1 MSPTPEQPESE
12 PVLPAR
18 GTGVD
23 GHPDVTVKDVAAE
36 EPPIALPQQHPPVK
50 QALWKRWMAWS
61 GSFFVLS
68 LLLHVIL
75 IGAATLLVVQ
85 VVQSRKDKLK
95 FTAPPPTS
103 NPGAKSVEH
112 KVKMAK
118 KTASMSAPTVSK
130 RITSTAPNT
139 SIALPA
145 VEMSGLA
152 GPDVMASVMREM
164 GSASMAAGASS
175 ASVSASASGSGMA
188 GMTSFGFRGVGGP
201 PGLVGHFYDLKQSN
215 EFLPGT
221 KKRLNTFIG
230 DEGLYAK
237 PGQYTGS
244 ASRNIDVLKQFFKA
258 QWNESILR
266 GKYFEAQDPLT
277 AFQVFIP
284 AIDAAQA
291 PAAFSVEKEVK
302 PSHWVIHYKGNV
314 IAPRDGKFRFVGN
327 ADNLLAVRFDGKNVF
342 VQSPH
347 KELTA
352 SEFPGVT
359 FEAKEG
365 VAKGSWFQVERGKT
379 YPIEILIAKIPQ
391 GLFSSLLMIEEEN
404 PMTPYPKRTFKPE
417 FPAYPVFQVRKGMT
431 VPPYEKPD
439 TTPPPNARID
449 WEPAEKAPET
459 APAPLVFTATK

>member
-439 TTPPPNARID
+439 MTPPPNARID
-449 WEPAEKAPET
+449 WEPGEKAPET

>member
-1 MSPTPEQPESE
+1 MSPTPDQPESD
-12 PVLPAR
+12 PVLPVS
-18 GTGVD
+18 GTEVD
-23 GHPDVTVKDVAAE
+23 GHPDVTAE
-36 EPPIALPQQHPPVK
+36 KAPIALPQQHPPVK
-50 QALWKRWMAWS
+50 QALWKRWLAWS

-95 FTAPPPTS
+95 FTAPPPSS

-152 GPDVMASVMREM
+152 SPDVMASVMREM

-175 ASVSASASGSGMA
+175 ASVSASASGGGMA
-188 GMTSFGFRGVGGP
+188 GMTAFGFRGVGGP
-201 PGLVGHFYDLKQSN
+201 PGLVGNFYDLKQSN

-221 KKRLNTFIG
+221 KKRRPSLIG
-230 DEGLYAK
+230 DEGLYAS
-237 PGQYTGS
+237 PGKYTGS
-244 ASRNIDVLKQFFKA
+244 ASRNIEVLNQFFKE
-258 QWNESILR
+258 QWNESTLR
-266 GKYFEAQDPLT
+266 DKYFEAQDPLT
-277 AFQVFIP
+277 AFQIFIP
-284 AIDAAQA
+284 AIDAAKA

-302 PSHWVIHYKGNV
+302 PSHWVVHYKGNV

-342 VQSPH
+342 VQSPQ

-417 FPAYPVFQVRKGMT
+417 FPAYPVFQVKKGMT

-439 TTPPPNARID
+439 MTPPPNARID
-449 WEPAEKAPET
+449 WEPVEKAPET

>member
-18 GTGVD
+18 STGVD

-36 EPPIALPQQHPPVK
+36 KAPIALPQQHPPVK

-61 GSFFVLS
+61 GSFLVLS

-175 ASVSASASGSGMA
+175 ASVSASASGGGMA
-188 GMTSFGFRGVGGP
+188 GMTAFGFRGAGGP
-201 PGLVGHFYDLKQSN
+201 PGLVGRFYDLKQSN
-215 EFLPGT
+215 KFLPGT
-221 KKRLNTFIG
+221 KQRAVTAIA
-230 DEGLYAK
+230 DDGLFVS

-244 ASRNIDVLKQFFKA
+244 TLGNIDVLRRFFKG

-266 GKYFEAQDPLT
+266 DTYYEAQDPLT

-284 AIDAAQA
+284 SIDAAKA

-314 IAPRDGKFRFVGN
+314 IAPRDGKFRFVGRG
-327 ADNLLAVRFDGKNVF
+327 DNLLAVRFDGKNAF
-342 VQSPH
+342 VQSPQR
-347 KELTA
+347 ELTV

-359 FEAKEG
+359 FDAKEA
-365 VAKGSWFQVERGKT
+365 VAKGAWFQVERGKT
-379 YPIEILIAKIPQ
+379 YPIEILLAKIPQ

-417 FPAYPVFQVRKGMT
+417 FPAYPVFQVKKGVT
-431 VPPYEKPD
+431 PPYEKPD

-449 WEPAEKAPET
+449 WEPVEKAPET